1 MATQP
6 PSIIITPFPTMTPV
20 EPCPP
25 GEDSTSLPSMEP
37 SISSSS
43 PSESSSSSPSVR
55 VTVEATRS
63 PVTITSAPSE
73 ALSLEPTL
81 FVSPEPTLA
90 VVSPEPTTNT
100 PTVQTGGDTLEPTL
114 SETNVPTGGMNEEE
128 GSTLLDTLMPT
139 SSFDNIPLTPTF
151 YPTTA
156 PSSDNTDEEE
166 ESAANI
172 PSAKPTSTT
181 SVGWIAAPALP
192 PITPFPSESPI
203 VVTDDPGTL
212 SANLLLE
219 DTSSIKIDK
228 VDAKDTSEVIPGIP
242 RMSMPN
248 TKASKV
254 SKAELRNMSMSISS
268 SLLSTHG
275 RALSTTS
282 KTGKVVKGK
291 ENKTTTPFTKTHKK
305 EKQASIEDVEKIAH
319 SILIDTGVVTKP
331 KSDKSATNEDV
342 NLLQA
347 REKPFRHAKMAKYAK

>member
-6 PSIIITPFPTMTPV
+6 PSIIITPFPTLTPI

-43 PSESSSSSPSVR
+43 LPSESSSSSPSVR

-63 PVTITSAPSE
+63 PVIMTSAPSDV
-73 ALSLEPTL
+73 LSLAPTL

-100 PTVQTGGDTLEPTL
+100 PTMKTGGDTLEPTL
-114 SETNVPTGGMNEEE
+114 SETNVPTGGVNEEE

-156 PSSDNTDEEE
+156 PSCDDTEEE
-166 ESAANI
+166 DSAAMDI
-172 PSAKPTSTT
+172 PSAKPTSKLD
-181 SVGWIAAPALP
+181 GWIAAPLP

-203 VVTDDPGTL
+203 VVTDDPGAL
-212 SANLLLE
+212 AGNLLLE

-228 VDAKDTSEVIPGIP
+228 VDAKDTSEVVPGIP

-254 SKAELRNMSMSISS
+254 SKAHLRNMSMSISS
-268 SLLSTHG
+268 SLFMSAHG
-275 RALSTTS
+275 RALLTS
-282 KTGKVVKGK
+282 KTGKGVKGK
-291 ENKTTTPFTKTHKK
+291 GNKTTTPFAKIHKK
-305 EKQASIEDVEKIAH
+305 EKQASIEDVKKIAH

-347 REKPFRHAKMAKYAK
+347 REKPFRRAKMAKYAK

>member
-1 MATQP
+1 M
-6 PSIIITPFPTMTPV
+6 
-20 EPCPP
+20 
-25 GEDSTSLPSMEP
+25 
-37 SISSSS
+37 
-43 PSESSSSSPSVR
+43 
-55 VTVEATRS
+55 
-63 PVTITSAPSE
+63 TSAPSDV
-73 ALSLEPTL
+73 LSLAPTL

-100 PTVQTGGDTLEPTL
+100 PTMQTGGDTLEPTL
-114 SETNVPTGGMNEEE
+114 SETNVPTGGVNEEE

-139 SSFDNIPLTPTF
+139 SSFDTIPLTPTF

-156 PSSDNTDEEE
+156 PSCDDTEEE
-166 ESAANI
+166 DSAVMDI
-172 PSAKPTSTT
+172 PSAKPTSKLD
-181 SVGWIAAPALP
+181 GWIAAPLP

-203 VVTDDPGTL
+203 VVTDDPGAL

-248 TKASKV
+248 SKASKV
-254 SKAELRNMSMSISS
+254 SKAHLRNMSMSISS
-268 SLLSTHG
+268 SLLSAHG
-275 RALSTTS
+275 RALSTS
-282 KTGKVVKGK
+282 KTGKGVKGS
-291 ENKTTTPFTKTHKK
+291 KTTTPFAKTKK
-305 EKQASIEDVEKIAH
+305 EKQASIEDVKKIAH